1 MSDLRSRGTRA
12 QTQIKEH
19 QTKVNKKKRKKEEM
33 GKGQLGKGGG
43 SNKYKSPNFKAL
55 MMIKKVTLKSKQ
67 MTTTK
72 LAELSI
78 ATRPTVQKN

>member
-1 MSDLRSRGTRA
+1 
-12 QTQIKEH
+12 
-19 QTKVNKKKRKKEEM
+19 M

-43 SNKYKSPNFKAL
+43 SDKYKSPNFKAL
-55 MMIKKVTLKSKQ
+55 MMIKKAILKSKQ

-78 ATRPTVQKN
+78 ATRPTVQKKTNKKQIKNAVSDDHIVTM